1 MRAVVNVCKRK
12 ETRDTR
18 FPFRARFKLPDA
30 VRAVCAA
37 NKNALARRE
46 MRDALV
52 HSSAR
57 FKLMNAVE
65 VV

>member
-1 MRAVVNVCKRK
+1 MCARGKKRV
-12 ETRDTR
+12 TLG
-18 FPFRARFKLPDA
+18 FPFVPFLRLPDA